1 MRRVRTWWSER
12 TLRTK
17 GGALMLTP
25 PTLACLGLAVGG
37 AAPRA
42 LGAALFLGLGS
53 AGLSLLAFERS
64 ILRAARRNRDNAL
77 RLVQRLPLEEPPV
90 GRDDLAEAG
99 QALVIAAWLLGE
111 RETALRRSRA
121 ELERSNRDLERFASA
136 ASHDLQ
142 EPLRMIASYV
152 RLLREDLAGRL
163 DEEAERCMGFIED
176 GARRL
181 KGMIDGLL
189 AYSRVSTWHPEPEP
203 VDLEEVLEEC
213 RHRLAIAIAESRATV
228 TADPLP
234 VVMGSRAQLVQ
245 LLQNLLA
252 NAVKFHGDRPPSVH
266 VSARPS
272 GDRWIVSVRDDG
284 IGIPP
289 EAHERI
295 LEMFERLH
303 TGKEYPGTG
312 IGLAICQRIAEL
324 HGGRIWVDSEPGR
337 GSTFH
342 VSLPAADRAAAIV
355 EGSQRPVLVGRSA

>member
-1 MRRVRTWWSER
+1 MRRIRTWWSER
-12 TLRTK
+12 TLRDK
-17 GGALMLTP
+17 GRVLILAPL
-25 PTLACLGLAVGG
+25 TLAMLPVAAGDAPPPAAIAAV
-37 AAPRA
+37 
-42 LGAALFLGLGS
+42 LLGLGS
-53 AGLSLLAFERS
+53 AGLALLAFERTVA
-64 ILRAARRNRDNAL
+64 RAARRNRDNAL
-77 RLVQRLPLEEPPV
+77 RLVQRLPLLEPPP

-111 RETALRRSRA
+111 RESALARSRA

-152 RLLREDLAGRL
+152 RLLRGDLAGRL
-163 DEEAERCMGFIED
+163 DVETERCMGFIED

-181 KGMIDGLL
+181 KEMIDGLL
-189 AYSRVSTWHPEPEP
+189 AYSRVSTWHPDPEP
-203 VDLEEVLEEC
+203 VDLTEVLAEC
-213 RHRLAIAIAESRATV
+213 RGRLAVAIAESGATV

-234 VVMGSRAQLVQ
+234 IVMGSRAQLVQ
-245 LLQNLLA
+245 LLQNLLG
-252 NAVKFHGDRPPSVH
+252 NAVKFHGDRPPAVH
-266 VSARPS
+266 VSARRI

-289 EAHERI
+289 EARERI
-295 LEMFERLH
+295 LEMFQRLH
-303 TGKEYPGTG
+303 TEAEYPGTG

-342 VSLPAADRAAAIV
+342 VSLPAADRM
-355 EGSQRPVLVGRSA
+355 PVPAHGPERAVLAGRSA

>member
-1 MRRVRTWWSER
+1 MRRIRTWWSER

-17 GGALMLTP
+17 GGVLILAPLALGMLP
-25 PTLACLGLAVGG
+25 LAVGAVPG
-37 AAPRA
+37 PETIVA
-42 LGAALFLGLGS
+42 LLLSLVS
-53 AGLSLLAFERS
+53 AGIALWVFDRTVA
-64 ILRAARRNRDNAL
+64 RAGRRNRENAL
-77 RLVQRLPLEEPPV
+77 RLVQRLPLLEPPP

-111 RETALRRSRA
+111 RESALRRSRA

-152 RLLREDLAGRL
+152 RLLREDLTGRL
-163 DEEAERCMGFIED
+163 GPETERCMGFIED

-181 KGMIDGLL
+181 KEMIDGLL
-189 AYSRVSTWHPEPEP
+189 AYSRVSTWHPELEP
-203 VDLEEVLEEC
+203 VDLAEVLAEC
-213 RHRLAIAIAESRATV
+213 RERLAVAIAERGATV

-303 TGKEYPGTG
+303 TGDEYPGTG

-342 VSLPAADRAAAIV
+342 VSLPAVDRV
-355 EGSQRPVLVGRSA
+355 PVPAHGPERAVLAGRSA